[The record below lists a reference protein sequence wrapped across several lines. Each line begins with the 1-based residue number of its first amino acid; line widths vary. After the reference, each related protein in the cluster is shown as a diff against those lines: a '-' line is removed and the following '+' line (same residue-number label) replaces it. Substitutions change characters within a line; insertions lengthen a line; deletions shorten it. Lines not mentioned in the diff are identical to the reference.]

1 MAGGQGAAEI
11 GAGPSRRTE
20 ELPETGEPRQLRP
33 EPRHEVEA
41 AETEEVVVFKP
52 QAIRKQLQVGCSAV
66 CASGEPRGHAGMLAM
81 QICPCNRSQLSLA
94 AVPST

>member
-1 MAGGQGAAEI
+1 MAGGQGAPEI

-20 ELPETGEPRQLRP
+20 ELPETGEPRQLRL

-41 AETEEVVVFKP
+41 AKTEEVVVFKP

-66 CASGEPRGHAGMLAM
+66 GEPRGHAGMLAM
-81 QICPCNRSQLSLA
+81 QICPCNRSQRSLA